1 MPPLSPKDLAM
12 LTLLGSLLGFSSSF
26 LPQILELFKS
36 KQEHKNKIELMRVQG
51 EIAAAG
57 AQQQVNLLEKQAEI
71 EEAKGLYTHDAGLD
85 VEPGG
90 FIAALRASVRP
101 VLTYAFF
108 AMFMATKAV
117 IGYKVLTS
125 GGEWTQ
131 AITLMW
137 DEETAG
143 LFAAIMSF
151 WFGNRAV
158 TKMTGR
164 TQ

>member
-1 MPPLSPKDLAM
+1 MF
-12 LTLLGSLLGFSSSF
+12 TLLGSLLGFSSSF
-26 LPQILELFKS
+26 LPQVLELFKS
-36 KQEHKNKIELMRVQG
+36 KQEHKNKVELMRLEAEV
-51 EIAAAG
+51 AAAG
-57 AQQQVNLLEKQAEI
+57 ARQQVTMLEKQAEI
-71 EEAKGLYTHDAGLD
+71 EETKGLYQHDAGLD

-90 FIAALRASVRP
+90 FIASLRASVRP

-108 AMFMATKAV
+108 FMFMAIKAV
-117 IGYKVLTS
+117 IAYKVITA
-125 GGEWTQ
+125 GGEWTD
-131 AITLMW
+131 AVTLMW

-158 TKMTGR
+158 SKMTGR